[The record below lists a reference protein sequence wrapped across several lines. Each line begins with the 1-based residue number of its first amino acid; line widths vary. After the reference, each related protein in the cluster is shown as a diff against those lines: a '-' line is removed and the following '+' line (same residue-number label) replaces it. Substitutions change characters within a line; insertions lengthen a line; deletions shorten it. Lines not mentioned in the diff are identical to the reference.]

1 MPKFNFNIDP
11 KEKQKIYLLIGIF
24 VVAGVTLYFN
34 VLLKPMFSNF
44 IVMNREY
51 YKIRTKV
58 NNAKMLLANKA
69 KIEEQYNLLKGQ
81 AEEYGKRFPNQAEV
95 SSLLGDFSNVAEA
108 SNVKISRIRPLED
121 IDIAQATGS
130 NDLYYEYPILIE
142 ARGGYHQLG
151 VFFNKLEGMER
162 FIKVNTL
169 DVKSNSQDPRR
180 HNIIIKVST
189 YIM

>member
-69 KIEEQYNLLKGQ
+69 K
-81 AEEYGKRFPNQAEV
+81 
-95 SSLLGDFSNVAEA
+95 
-108 SNVKISRIRPLED
+108 
-121 IDIAQATGS
+121 
-130 NDLYYEYPILIE
+130 
-142 ARGGYHQLG
+142 
-151 VFFNKLEGMER
+151 
-162 FIKVNTL
+162 
-169 DVKSNSQDPRR
+169 
-180 HNIIIKVST
+180 
-189 YIM
+189 